1 MKQLLKSLGFS
12 NVKQS
17 VSGGDYYKNPTY
29 RSQSGKMVFGIHGG
43 SITPLTCTNAH
54 LERNSSVE
62 KQIVNLLR
70 AAGATVHDRTMH
82 YPITVEFG
90 GKSVNL
96 QWITIPTYT
105 NLRDYSSYVLAV
117 N

>member
-43 SITPLTCTNAH
+43 SIGPLTCTNAH

-70 AAGATVHDRTMH
+70 AAGATVWDDTGA
-82 YPITVEFG
+82 YLTVEFG